1 VHTGKHQEV
10 VVLNSTYNSASSR
23 SYNGPRN
30 IFDSEDDIIKGG
42 EGTDVLSGGDGH
54 DHIYGR
60 GGYDFLFGD
69 DDNDHL
75 YGEDGGDWLDGGAGN
90 DELVGGEGGDWLT
103 GGPGY
108 DTFQFTVPEAKYA
121 LFVKPDSWVD
131 NPDEIMD
138 FSTFDDQIVL
148 LGWGITP
155 APSQYEEATIDQ
167 GAGYDAA
174 RTHAETLLNNDNSM
188 LYAFVTDGV
197 DGYLFVDVFKGDG
210 GEYTDGL
217 YEGVEM
223 GIKLAGLTN
232 VSHFDFNDIVSIY

>member
-1 VHTGKHQEV
+1 M
-10 VVLNSTYNSASSR
+10 LNSTYDSSASFA
-23 SYNGPRN
+23 YNAYDGPRN
-30 IFDSEDDIIKGG
+30 PFDSENDTIKGG
-42 EGTDVLSGGDGH
+42 EGSDVLWGGDGH

-60 GGYDFLFGD
+60 AGYDFLFGD

-90 DELVGGEGGDWLT
+90 DVLVGGEGGDWLT

-108 DTFQFTVPEAKYA
+108 DTFEFTVPDADYEALY
-121 LFVKPDSWVD
+121 VKPDSWVG
-131 NPDEIMD
+131 NPDEIKD

-155 APSQYEEATIDQ
+155 APSQYEEATIDY
-167 GAGYDAA
+167 GTGYDAA
-174 RTHAETLLNNDNSM
+174 RTHAETLINNDNNK

-197 DGYLFVDVFKGDG
+197 DGYLFVDVFKGP
-210 GEYTDGL
+210 EFADGL

-223 GIKLAGLTN
+223 GIKLVGLTN
-232 VSHFDFNDIVSIY
+232 VSDFDFGDIVSIY